1 MKIAKQRQSYNNQVG
16 NKSDLANKRIV
27 DIEEAKMFAERREL
41 LLIETSALLAENID
55 NAFELLVKSRSYEE
69 LFTYSCL

>member
-1 MKIAKQRQSYNNQVG
+1 
-16 NKSDLANKRIV
+16 
-27 DIEEAKMFAERREL
+27 MFAERREL

-69 LFTYSCL
+69 LFNYSCL